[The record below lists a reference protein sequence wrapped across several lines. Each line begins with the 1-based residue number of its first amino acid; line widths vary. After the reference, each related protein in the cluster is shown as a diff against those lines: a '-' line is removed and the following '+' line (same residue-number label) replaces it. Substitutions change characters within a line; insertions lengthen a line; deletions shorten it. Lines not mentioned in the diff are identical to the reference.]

1 MAARFYTFKSK
12 CRHFSMNCKSKSG
25 RNGRWSS
32 ACTGWRR
39 PSAVKLISTRR
50 QFPCWKEYYT
60 KMMPQ
65 QVPGGFEEA
74 RVPAS
79 KSELQFMK
87 HPVQNEE
94 QEEIR
99 KLSWFTGSF

>member
-1 MAARFYTFKSK
+1 MLYSFHIRAYPSRPIPSHPY
-12 CRHFSMNCKSKSG
+12 FSLVDIAG
-25 RNGRWSS
+25 
-32 ACTGWRR
+32 TLLQ
-39 PSAVKLISTRR
+39 LISTRR